1 MKHLLRNLLD
11 HKLAVLAIV
20 LLLFA
25 QAFCELSLPNYT
37 ADIVDVGIAQY
48 GVDGTYFERM
58 SRETYDNLTL
68 FMTGEEQSV
77 LADSYRQDSEGDY
90 QIRDLD
96 AEEMDALEDALKEPA
111 AMVYFLTGDIGEE
124 SSHGSALGGWDLD
137 ADQIRAGLADGSVT
151 REELLNLRKETMTS
165 LEGDGSASLE
175 QVDVLMVQQEY
186 KNLGMDMHRYQQKY
200 LLSVGGRMILMTILM
215 VAASVLLGFLSSRTA
230 AQIGRDLREKV
241 YTKVIHFSGKEIDQF
256 STASLITRCTNDVQQ
271 IQMVTVMM
279 LRIIIYSPILAI
291 GGIIMISTTDTGLN
305 WLIVVAVVTIM
316 ALVFILMRL
325 SMPKFKMMQKLV
337 DKMNLVSREILTGV
351 SVIRAFSREDFEKKR
366 FEDANMDLMK
376 TQLYTGRL
384 MVCMSP
390 LMTFVMNGVTV
401 AIVWFGAQGVNTG
414 RVQVGEIMAF
424 ITYTMVI
431 IMGFL
436 MITIIS
442 VMLPRAAVAAGRIQ
456 EVVTTEASIC
466 DAEETK
472 DDQLKNNRGEICFDH
487 VSFRYPNAEA
497 DVLSDLNFTA
507 RPGQTTAIIGSTGCG
522 KSTLLN
528 LIPRLYEVTGGKIT
542 LDGIDIRE
550 ISQEK
555 LRENIGYVPQKAVLF
570 SGDIRSNIKY
580 ASDDIS
586 DASMEKAA
594 EIAQAMEFIEEKP
607 KRFDSA
613 IAEGGSNVS
622 GGQKQRLSIARA
634 VAKDPKVY
642 LFDDSFSALDYKTD
656 KALRK
661 ALFAHAAEATVII
674 VAQRISTILHADQII
689 VLEDGKIA
697 GIGTHAQLLNTCEA
711 YQEIARSQLSEAE
724 INKTKGG
731 AVL

>member
-68 FMTGEEQSV
+68 FMTDEEQSV

-555 LRENIGYVPQKAVLF
+555 LRENIGYVPQKAEQF

>member
-68 FMTGEEQSV
+68 FMTDEEQSV

-186 KNLGMDMHRYQQKY
+186 KNLGMDMHRYQQQY

-279 LRIIIYSPILAI
+279 LRVIIYSPILAI

-390 LMTFVMNGVTV
+390 LMTLVMNGVTV

>member
-68 FMTGEEQSV
+68 FMTDEEQSV

-256 STASLITRCTNDVQQ
+256 STASLITRTTNDVQQ

-390 LMTFVMNGVTV
+390 LMTLVMNGVTV

>member
-390 LMTFVMNGVTV
+390 LMTLVMNGVTV

>member
-165 LEGDGSASLE
+165 LEGGGSASLE

-186 KNLGMDMHRYQQKY
+186 KNLGMDMHRYQQQY

-390 LMTFVMNGVTV
+390 LMTLVMNGVTV

-570 SGDIRSNIKY
+570 SGDIRYNIKY

>member
-68 FMTGEEQSV
+68 FMTDEEQSV

-186 KNLGMDMHRYQQKY
+186 KNLGMDMHRYQQQY

-390 LMTFVMNGVTV
+390 LMTLVMNGVTV

-442 VMLPRAAVAAGRIQ
+442 VVLPRAAVAAGRIQ

>member
-68 FMTGEEQSV
+68 FMTNEEQSV

-186 KNLGMDMHRYQQKY
+186 KNLGMDMHRYQQQY

-390 LMTFVMNGVTV
+390 LMTLVMNGVTV

-586 DASMEKAA
+586 DASMEKSA

>member
-1 MKHLLRNLLD
+1 MKYLLRNLLD

-68 FMTGEEQSV
+68 FMTDEEQSV

-186 KNLGMDMHRYQQKY
+186 KNLGMDMHRYQQQY

-390 LMTFVMNGVTV
+390 LMTLVMNGVTV

>member
-68 FMTGEEQSV
+68 FMTDEEQSV

-186 KNLGMDMHRYQQKY
+186 KNLGMDMHRYQQQY

-390 LMTFVMNGVTV
+390 LMTLVMNGVTV

-528 LIPRLYEVTGGKIT
+528 LIPRLYEVTGGRIT

>member
-68 FMTGEEQSV
+68 FMTDEEQSV

-186 KNLGMDMHRYQQKY
+186 KNLGMDMHRYQQQY

-390 LMTFVMNGVTV
+390 LMTLVMNGVTV

>member
-68 FMTGEEQSV
+68 FMTDEEQSV

-376 TQLYTGRL
+376 TQLNTGRL

>member
-68 FMTGEEQSV
+68 FMTNEEQSV

-186 KNLGMDMHRYQQKY
+186 KNLGMDMHRYQQQY

-390 LMTFVMNGVTV
+390 LMTLVMNGVTV

>member
-68 FMTGEEQSV
+68 FMTDEEQSV

-124 SSHGSALGGWDLD
+124 SSHVSALGGWDLD

-337 DKMNLVSREILTGV
+337 DKMNPVSREILTGV

>member
-68 FMTGEEQSV
+68 FMTDEEQSV

-186 KNLGMDMHRYQQKY
+186 KNLGMDMHRYQQQY

-390 LMTFVMNGVTV
+390 LMTLVMNGVTV

-724 INKTKGG
+724 INK
-731 AVL
+731 

>member
-68 FMTGEEQSV
+68 FMTNEEQSV

-186 KNLGMDMHRYQQKY
+186 KNLGMDMHRYQQQY

-390 LMTFVMNGVTV
+390 LMTLVMNGVTV

-594 EIAQAMEFIEEKP
+594 EIAQAMELIEEKP

>member
-68 FMTGEEQSV
+68 FMTDEEQSV

-186 KNLGMDMHRYQQKY
+186 KNLGMDMHRYQQQY

-390 LMTFVMNGVTV
+390 LMTLVMNGVTV

-689 VLEDGKIA
+689 VVEDGKIA

>member
-68 FMTGEEQSV
+68 FMTDEEQSV

>member
-186 KNLGMDMHRYQQKY
+186 KNLGMDMHRYQQQY

-390 LMTFVMNGVTV
+390 LMTLVMNGVTV

>member
-68 FMTGEEQSV
+68 FMSNEEQSV

-186 KNLGMDMHRYQQKY
+186 KNLGMDMHRYQQQY

-390 LMTFVMNGVTV
+390 LMTLVMNGVTV

>member
-68 FMTGEEQSV
+68 FMTDEEQSV

-390 LMTFVMNGVTV
+390 LMTLVMNGVTV

-431 IMGFL
+431 IIGFL

>member
-25 QAFCELSLPNYT
+25 QAFCELSLPTYT

-48 GVDGTYFERM
+48 GVDGTYFERL

-68 FMTGEEQSV
+68 FMTDEEQSV

-90 QIRDLD
+90 KIRDLD

-186 KNLGMDMHRYQQKY
+186 KNLGMDMHRYQQQY

-390 LMTFVMNGVTV
+390 LMTLVMNGVTV

>member
-68 FMTGEEQSV
+68 FMTDEEQSV

-186 KNLGMDMHRYQQKY
+186 KNLGMDMHRYQQQY

-390 LMTFVMNGVTV
+390 LMTLVMNGVTV

-431 IMGFL
+431 IIGFL

>member
-528 LIPRLYEVTGGKIT
+528 LIPRLYEVTGGRIT

>member
-68 FMTGEEQSV
+68 FMTDEEQSV

-390 LMTFVMNGVTV
+390 LMTLVMNGVTV

>member
-68 FMTGEEQSV
+68 FMTDEEQSV

-186 KNLGMDMHRYQQKY
+186 KNLGMDMHRYQQQY

-291 GGIIMISTTDTGLN
+291 GGIIMISTTETGLN
-305 WLIVVAVVTIM
+305 GLIVVAVVTIM

-351 SVIRAFSREDFEKKR
+351 SVIRAFSRGDFEKKR

-390 LMTFVMNGVTV
+390 LMTLVMNGVTV

-507 RPGQTTAIIGSTGCG
+507 RRGQTTAIIGSTGCG

>member
-68 FMTGEEQSV
+68 FMTDEEQSV

-186 KNLGMDMHRYQQKY
+186 KNLGMDMHRYQQQY

-390 LMTFVMNGVTV
+390 LMTLVMNGVTV

-724 INKTKGG
+724 INMTKGG